1 MRRFL
6 RGLGPWILTGIV
18 GMLLFALVRD
28 YLEHERGPNKIEWR
42 HPWALGL
49 GAAMFLV
56 GAVGFH
62 LRRNR
67 SAAMAFTRVREL
79 ERAGVGAVAA
89 AAPFP
94 VMLRVLAVGA
104 LAVGLARPETYETVT
119 HDLDAIDIMLVL
131 DLSKSMEATDL
142 PLNRLDA
149 AQRVVR
155 NFVKHRAGDRIG
167 LVIFANGAMLQ
178 CPLTSDMKALDQ
190 IVADLKIDDVPS
202 QGTAIGDGLALGL
215 SQLKRAQS
223 KSRVVVLLS
232 DGDNNVSRHYEPSQ
246 AGDLARTMGVKVFTV
261 LVGSD
266 TYGSD
271 VNPETLR
278 SIATETGG
286 RFFRAT
292 DADELEKGFIE
303 VRETLEKTKRS
314 VQERKLDRELYPIL
328 LILAAVLLG
337 LEFVL
342 MQGRFRRFP

>member
-1 MRRFL
+1 MRSFL
-6 RGLGPWILTGIV
+6 RGLGPWLLTATV
-18 GMLLFALVRD
+18 GSLLGALVWD
-28 YLEHERGPNKIEWR
+28 YLERERGTNKIEWR
-42 HPWALGL
+42 HPWAFGL
-49 GAAMFLV
+49 GAAMLLV

-67 SAAMAFTRVREL
+67 SATMAFTRVREL

-104 LAVGLARPETYETVT
+104 LAVGLARPETYDTVT

-131 DLSKSMEATDL
+131 DLSKSMEASDMTM
-142 PLNRLDA
+142 NRLDA

-155 NFVKHRAGDRIG
+155 TFVKKRAGDRIG

-223 KSRVVVLLS
+223 KSRVVILLS
-232 DGDNNVSRHYEPSQ
+232 DGDNNISRHYEPAA
-246 AGDLARTMGVKVFTV
+246 AGALAKSMGVKVFTV

-266 TYGSD
+266 ITGSD
-271 VNPETLR
+271 VNPATLR
-278 SIATETGG
+278 GIAEDTGG

-292 DADELEKGFIE
+292 DQDELERGFVE
-303 VRETLEKTKRS
+303 VRETLEKTKRTI
-314 VQERKLDRELYPIL
+314 QERKLDRELYPIL
-328 LILAAVLLG
+328 IIIAAALLA
-337 LEFVL
+337 LEFLL